1 MRYKKGD
8 KISDVKLPAISG
20 ITVNTADFRGQRYM
34 LSFFRFAGCPF
45 CNLRMHELTKRFKE
59 LGDDFTIVAVF
70 DSPLDNLQK
79 YSSQHQAP
87 FHVLADEK
95 NNYYRQYDI
104 RQSFIGLLRGA
115 VTRLPV
121 VLYAVV
127 VKRYLPLAIKGKLAT
142 MPADFLVDE
151 QGIIQRAHYGHD
163 PGDHVDF
170 EQVKAFALEGKK
182 SL

>member
-1 MRYKKGD
+1 MHYKKGD
-8 KISDVKLPAISG
+8 RIADVELPAITG
-20 ITVNTADFRGQRYM
+20 NTVNTADLRGKRYM

-45 CNLRMHELTKRFKE
+45 CNLRMHELTKRFNE
-59 LGDDFTIVAVF
+59 LGDHFTIVAVF

-87 FHVLADEK
+87 FHVLADAK
-95 NNYYRQYDI
+95 NIYYRQYDI

-115 VTRLPV
+115 VTRLPA

-151 QGIIQRAHYGHD
+151 QGVIQRAHYAQD
-163 PGDHVDF
+163 PGDHIHF
-170 EQVKAFALEGKK
+170 EDVKLFAQSGRV
-182 SL
+182 